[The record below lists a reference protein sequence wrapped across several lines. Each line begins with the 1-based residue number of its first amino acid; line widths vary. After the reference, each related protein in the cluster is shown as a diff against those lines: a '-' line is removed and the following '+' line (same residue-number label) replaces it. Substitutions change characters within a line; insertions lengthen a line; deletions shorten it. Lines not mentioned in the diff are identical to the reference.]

1 MAEQTRRPE
10 TAWSRAAKS
19 PFFRSLLSFCKSER
33 VSTFADWASRG
44 ALLATLAAY
53 LSVWIGGNW
62 GMLTNPDL
70 QNDDARTILFPF
82 HQYGS
87 AKALGD
93 DPISSEMLSLVPWGV
108 RALYLAFVPIFDV
121 YVASKLVQAVA
132 LGVLLYAAMVLA
144 RSRRAGLGAAALLL
158 FFLLHTSYV
167 ADRIGGGLPR
177 AFGFPCFA
185 LWLSGVLAQRRG
197 PRFAAPV
204 ILALTY
210 PSIMNLILAAEG
222 LLALRGLGRIQ
233 WGIIGRRLRRY
244 ALLVGVCLA
253 CVLPA
258 AMGDSDRGPIH
269 TLEQAQAEPAF
280 GRSGRL
286 WILPFANPVDAMSK
300 AFISPLK
307 VRGDT
312 LFPAIRD
319 VADGEDLVALL
330 LIAGFLLLPFLR
342 WVPPP
347 AVAVSF
353 FAGATVIYALSRIF
367 AFQLYSPE
375 RYYSFGMP
383 MACLTLLLCC
393 SVHVGFW
400 FKGRQRRIVRNLAAA
415 ALIGSVWSITG
426 NGVVKDSGMEIDR
439 QTDRDLYE
447 FVRGLPKSSRF
458 ATHILD
464 GDGIP
469 FWGAR
474 ATMGSFETLQPWF
487 VGSWAHQKK
496 RAMDT
501 IDALYSTKLDAVL
514 AYADENHVT
523 HFLINR
529 NRYRLQLSKNAG
541 SFQPFSDYARQVVQG
556 ANRQDLVFSEPPS
569 EAIVFSSGRFS
580 VVSVEGLR
588 KAQSKD

>member
-1 MAEQTRRPE
+1 
-10 TAWSRAAKS
+10 
-19 PFFRSLLSFCKSER
+19 
-33 VSTFADWASRG
+33 
-44 ALLATLAAY
+44 
-53 LSVWIGGNW
+53 
-62 GMLTNPDL
+62 MLTNPDL

-82 HQYGS
+82 HQFGS
-87 AKALGD
+87 AQALGD
-93 DPISSEMLSLVPWGV
+93 DPIASEMLSLVPWGV

-132 LGVLLYAAMVLA
+132 LGVLLYAAVVLA
-144 RSRRAGLGAAALLL
+144 RSRRTGLGAAALLL
-158 FFLLHTSYV
+158 FFLLHTSYA

-177 AFGFPCFA
+177 AFGFPGFA
-185 LWLSGVLAQRRG
+185 LWLSGVLSQRRG

-204 ILALTY
+204 LLALTY

-222 LLALRGLGRIQ
+222 LLALRGVGRIQ
-233 WGIIGRRLRRY
+233 WGIIGRRLKRD
-244 ALLVGVCLA
+244 ALLVGVCLV

-258 AMGDSDRGPIH
+258 ALGDSDRGPLH

-286 WILPFANPVDAMSK
+286 WILPFAEPVDAMSK

-312 LFPAIRD
+312 VFPSIRGID
-319 VADGEDLVALL
+319 DGEELASLL

-347 AVAVSF
+347 AIAVSF
-353 FAGATVIYALSRIF
+353 FAGATVIYALSRVF

-383 MACLTLLLCC
+383 MACLTLLLSC
-393 SVHVGFW
+393 SVHLGFW
-400 FKGRQRRIVRNLAAA
+400 LKGRQRRIVRNLAAVV
-415 ALIGSVWSITG
+415 LIGAVWSVTG
-426 NGVVKDSGMEIDR
+426 GGVVKDSGMEINR
-439 QTDRDLYE
+439 QTDQSLYE
-447 FVRGLPKSSRF
+447 FVRSLPKDSRF

-501 IDALYSTKLDAVL
+501 IDALYSTETDDVL
-514 AYADENHVT
+514 RYADENHVT
-523 HFLINR
+523 HFLINEH
-529 NRYRLQLSKNAG
+529 RYRSQISKNAG
-541 SFQPFSDYARQVVQG
+541 SFQPFSDYARKVVQG
-556 ANRQDLVFSEPPS
+556 ASKRDLVFSQPPQ

-580 VVSVEGLR
+580 VVSVEGLK